1 MAPVALICS
10 TGHTR
15 QIIMRYETIADIYS
29 ANEKARENLK
39 ATISGIS
46 DDEAAALPDG
56 DTWTIQQIVEHLS
69 MVDIGISR
77 ICAKLVEEAKE
88 RGDLS
93 DGTVKLSDEFR
104 DKSALVG
111 SVKIEAPERVQPTGN
126 VTISEALDRMNANCT
141 AFEAIR
147 SDLEKYDLSG
157 PKFPHPY
164 FGNITAAE
172 WMIVAGGHEQRH
184 TAQIERSLAKLRK

>member
-29 ANEKARENLK
+29 ANKKARENLET
-39 ATISGIS
+39 AISDIS

-111 SVKIEAPERVQPTGN
+111 SVKIEAPDRVQPTGN
-126 VTISEALDRMNANCT
+126 VTISEALDRMNANYS

-147 SDLEKYDLSG
+147 ADLEKYDLSQ

-172 WMIVAGGHEQRH
+172 WMIVVGGHEQRH